1 MQYCKLHKS
10 TSTSRGRTHMMMY
23 PRHDDESQARELTNV
38 TGYANAPSH
47 LWKFTTRR
55 LIRKGLTAYPKSP
68 LFRNFTIHSD
78 VCKEMK
84 AQFSNDIIFQVSQI
98 LYFRL
103 PLVKKVTNNNTGTS
117 LAINYRI
124 KSLTFYSLLPV
135 LIKSIIFKFKVIFYT
150 FQLRNH
156 KKFPTILWEFTY
168 LYVSLRSLMTGMTKK
183 TTSEENKLMNFGN

>member
-1 MQYCKLHKS
+1 
-10 TSTSRGRTHMMMY
+10 MMMY
-23 PRHDDESQARELTNV
+23 PRHDDVSQARELTNV

-55 LIRKGLTAYPKSP
+55 VISRGLTAYPKSL
-68 LFRNFTIHSD
+68 LFRNFTIHWD

-124 KSLTFYSLLPV
+124 KSLTFYILLPV

-156 KKFPTILWEFTY
+156 EKFPTILWEFTY

-183 TTSEENKLMNFGN
+183 TNLEENKLMNFGN

>member
-135 LIKSIIFKFKVIFYT
+135 LIKSIIFKFKVIFIL
-150 FQLRNH
+150 FN
-156 KKFPTILWEFTY
+156 KKP
-168 LYVSLRSLMTGMTKK
+168 
-183 TTSEENKLMNFGN
+183 